1 MSDKRVKVKSLVKG
15 IVGIKSQD
23 LRVNLTWN
31 KRGAVRNVDFDTL
44 RDLIYEEG
52 VEYMFKEGILGIDDM
67 DKCEYLKKKTGID
80 AISAIRLR
88 RQAKE
93 PVKSK

>member
-23 LRVNLTWN
+23 LRINLTWN

-44 RDLIYEEG
+44 RDLIYEE
-52 VEYMFKEGILGIDDM
+52 
-67 DKCEYLKKKTGID
+67 
-80 AISAIRLR
+80 
-88 RQAKE
+88 
-93 PVKSK
+93 

>member
-67 DKCEYLKKKTGID
+67 DTKKELGLEPED
-80 AISAIRLR
+80 AV
-88 RQAKE
+88 E
-93 PVKSK
+93 PMKMTLH